1 MHRFQTTL
9 VAGKKRPY
17 TSWTFLIVPADVAST
32 WGPGA
37 KAVRG
42 TIAGHAFRGTAS
54 RGEGAM
60 RVPIPADL
68 RQQWGLGRGDTVDVR
83 LDLDAAPRPVRIPGE
98 LRAVFED
105 DPAVAAT
112 YARLPPSCRRAWA
125 TYVAEG
131 KQAETRLRRAG
142 RARDGIRARQFP
154 S

>member
-1 MHRFQTTL
+1 
-9 VAGKKRPY
+9 
-17 TSWTFLIVPADVAST
+17 
-32 WGPGA
+32 
-37 KAVRG
+37 
-42 TIAGHAFRGTAS
+42 
-54 RGEGAM
+54 M